1 MTKEKVR
8 IKYYECNLTKAQHL
22 AAYLIFVA
30 IISVILFIYYHNII
44 VSLIGAAVIALF
56 QEKIYARQSIK
67 KRQNKLRSQFKD
79 FLEIINISISGGGG
93 RNLENAIKDSEKEL
107 KMLYGESSDIVREIW
122 LIIADYQLGRRM
134 SESFMELGERSD
146 VEDIKSFAAVLS
158 TIEGKTSDFGYIV
171 KQTHD
176 IICDKTA
183 IIMEIQTSITSS
195 KSEAYMMLIMPLV
208 IVIAMSA
215 MGSGFMDS
223 LFTTTSGRIAA
234 TIGVISMIVSYVL
247 AMKATNIDV

>member
-44 VSLIGAAVIALF
+44 VSLIGAAFIAV
-56 QEKIYARQSIK
+56 SIK
-67 KRQNKLRSQFKD
+67 KRQNKLRNQFKD

-107 KMLYGESSDIVREIW
+107 NMLYGESSDIVREIG

-195 KSEAYMMLIMPLV
+195 KSEAYMMLVMP
-208 IVIAMSA
+208 
-215 MGSGFMDS
+215 

>member
-1 MTKEKVR
+1 MTKEKIR
-8 IKYYECNLTKAQHL
+8 IKYYECNLAKTQLL
-22 AAYLIFVA
+22 AAYFLFVV
-30 IISVILFIYYHNII
+30 IISVILFIYYHNLS
-44 VSLIGAAVIALF
+44 VSIIGAAFIALF
-56 QEKIYARQSIK
+56 QERIYANQSIK
-67 KRQNKLRSQFKD
+67 KRQNKLRNQFKD

-107 KMLYGESSDIVREIW
+107 KMLYGENSDIVREIG
-122 LIIADYQLGRRM
+122 LIIGDYQMGRRM
-134 SESFMELGERSD
+134 SESFMEFGERSD

-158 TIEGKTSDFGYIV
+158 TIEGKTSDFSYIV

-195 KSEAYMMLIMPLV
+195 KSEAYMMLVMPLV

-215 MGSGFMDS
+215 IGSGFMDS

-234 TIGVISMIVSYVL
+234 TVGVISMIISYVL

>member
-1 MTKEKVR
+1 MKE
-8 IKYYECNLTKAQHL
+8 
-22 AAYLIFVA
+22 
-30 IISVILFIYYHNII
+30 
-44 VSLIGAAVIALF
+44 G
-56 QEKIYARQSIK
+56 
-67 KRQNKLRSQFKD
+67 QNRRRRK
-79 FLEIINISISGGGG
+79 
-93 RNLENAIKDSEKEL
+93 RNLSSITSDRINLDKCKENVIFFLA
-107 KMLYGESSDIVREIW
+107 G
-122 LIIADYQLGRRM
+122 
-134 SESFMELGERSD
+134 ELGLLLLNILCYG
-146 VEDIKSFAAVLS
+146 DIKSFAAVLS

>member
-1 MTKEKVR
+1 M
-8 IKYYECNLTKAQHL
+8 
-22 AAYLIFVA
+22 
-30 IISVILFIYYHNII
+30 
-44 VSLIGAAVIALF
+44 
-56 QEKIYARQSIK
+56 
-67 KRQNKLRSQFKD
+67 
-79 FLEIINISISGGGG
+79 
-93 RNLENAIKDSEKEL
+93 
-107 KMLYGESSDIVREIW
+107 
-122 LIIADYQLGRRM
+122 RR
-134 SESFMELGERSD
+134 
-146 VEDIKSFAAVLS
+146 VLS